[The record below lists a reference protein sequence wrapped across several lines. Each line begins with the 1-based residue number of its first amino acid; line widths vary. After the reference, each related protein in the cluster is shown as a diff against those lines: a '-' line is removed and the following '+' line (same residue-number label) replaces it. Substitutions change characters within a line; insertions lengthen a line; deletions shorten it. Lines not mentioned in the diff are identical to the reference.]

1 MVSAEIIKFN
11 NLLEEFL
18 EKLISKFNSKRLKIY
33 RRSFIMLKETSPSVP
48 VNLFMAGCINYKKE
62 ITTRNDLFF
71 LKDKQIAERAKLFG
85 NFTDDCGLDS
95 YWDNLTSET
104 KTAIWD
110 YIQSLFVLAEIIVN
124 KNQETYAKYNN
135 IYATDYKNEI
145 NNLNNDKFSVD
156 FLNKI
161 NS

>member
-1 MVSAEIIKFN
+1 MPSPDIKKFN
-11 NLLEEFL
+11 DLLEEFI
-18 EKLISKFNSKRLKIY
+18 EKMITAFDSEKLKIY

-71 LKDKQIAERAKLFG
+71 LRDEQMVERAKLFG

-95 YWDNLTSET
+95 YWDTLTPKT

-124 KNQETYAKYNN
+124 KNQDTYAKYKNL
-135 IYATDYKNEI
+135 YATDYKQEI

>member
-1 MVSAEIIKFN
+1 MVSAEVTKFN
-11 NLLEEFL
+11 KLLEEFL
-18 EKLISKFNSKRLKIY
+18 EKLISKFDGERLKTY

-71 LKDKQIAERAKLFG
+71 LRDEQMVERAKLFG

-95 YWDNLTSET
+95 YWDTLTPKT

-124 KNQETYAKYNN
+124 KNQDTYAKYKNL
-135 IYATDYKNEI
+135 YATDYKQEI

>member
-1 MVSAEIIKFN
+1 MVSVEITKFN
-11 NLLEEFL
+11 NLLDEFL

-33 RRSFIMLKETSPSVP
+33 RRSFIMLRKTLPNVP
-48 VNLFMAGCINYKKE
+48 VNLFMAGCINYKQE
-62 ITTRNDLFF
+62 IISRNDLFF
-71 LKDKQIAERAKLFG
+71 LRDEKMIERAKLFG
-85 NFTDDCGLDS
+85 NFTDDCGLDRH
-95 YWDNLTSET
+95 WDGLTYKT

-110 YIQSLFVLAEIIVN
+110 YIQSLFVFAEIIVN
-124 KNQETYAKYNN
+124 KNQETYAKYKN
-135 IYATDYKNEI
+135 IYATDYKTEI